1 MSPAPLPSL
10 AEIEERAPQ
19 SGKPIIAAPSRRS
32 TDRPSTDRPRV
43 RASQR
48 RGVVRQS
55 TVLEASV
62 KLTVNLLLGVV
73 AASTL
78 ARLVPYYRGQSAEL
92 SSLQQA
98 THQLSQENQALWAE
112 FSRNFAP
119 EQASQVM
126 QEQSGRQAATQMPV
140 VWVDPLATP
149 E

>member
-32 TDRPSTDRPRV
+32 TDRPRA